1 MKLNINTYRDKV
13 YACWLGKNIGGTMG
27 TPYEGKREM
36 LDIKGFATEANVV
49 LPNDDLDLQLV
60 WLLALEKG
68 GIAQLDAKRLGEFWL
83 SYVTPHWNEYGIGK
97 ANMKLG
103 IQPPISG
110 EAFNSWK
117 NSNGAWIRTEIW
129 ASLAP
134 GAPDV
139 AMKYAYEDA
148 CVDHGAAEGTTA
160 AMFVA
165 ALESAAFVESDIN
178 KLIQIALSKIPA
190 ESRLAQS
197 IRLLLK
203 CYDEGMDYRDARN
216 AILKQ
221 NADIGDGWFEAPS
234 NVTYAILGVL
244 WGECDFKK
252 SMIYAINCGDDTD
265 CTGATVGALL
275 GIMGGMKAIPED
287 WRKHIGDA
295 IVTTSIASCRVH
307 CRPRPPKTCTELTE
321 RVVAQAQRVL
331 NFHDTGIVLTDGEAE
346 IPEDVCDKFLADD
359 TFAKELCARKPYSFR
374 VDFEYASALVTLE
387 GDPRISAG
395 GSYKLHVTFTNNCRT
410 FANPPYLLKFR
421 WLLPEGFK
429 VEGVTSVILPE
440 SNSHYDGTVDVDF
453 TVVAPEN
460 VGAVNRIVL
469 EALAEGRFTAA
480 YIPVTLL
487 G

>member
-1 MKLNINTYRDKV
+1 MKLNVDTYRDKV

-60 WLLALEKG
+60 WLLAVEKA
-68 GIAQLDAKRLGEFWL
+68 GIATLDARRLGEFWL
-83 SYVTPHWNEYGIGK
+83 SYITPNWNEYGIGK

-134 GAPDV
+134 AAPDV

-160 AMFVA
+160 ATFVA
-165 ALESAAFVESDIN
+165 ALESAAFVENDIN
-178 KLIQIALSKIPA
+178 KLIQIGLSKIP
-190 ESRLAQS
+190 ETSRLAQS

-203 CYDEGMDYRDARN
+203 CYEDGMDYREARDV
-216 AILKQ
+216 ILKQ

-234 NVTYAILGVL
+234 NVTYAILGLL
-244 WGECDFKK
+244 WGKGDFKK

-275 GIMGGMKAIPED
+275 GIMGGTKAIPED
-287 WRKHIGDA
+287 WRKHIGDS
-295 IVTTSIASCRVH
+295 IVTVSIAACRMH
-307 CRPRPPKTCTELTE
+307 RPLPPKTCTELTE
-321 RVVAQAQRVL
+321 RVVAQVQKVL
-331 NFHDTGIVLTDGEAE
+331 LFHDTDVWLTDGDSD
-346 IPEDVCDKFLADD
+346 IPSDIGDRFLADD

-387 GDPRISAG
+387 GDPKITPC
-395 GSYKLHVTFTNNCRT
+395 GSFKINVSFTGKYRT
-410 FANPPYLLKFR
+410 FGEPQYLLKFR

-429 VEGVTSVILPE
+429 VEGAKGAIMPE
-440 SNSHYDGTVDVDF
+440 KNAHANATVDVDF

-460 VGAVNRIVL
+460 IEAVNRVVL
-469 EALAEGRFTAA
+469 EVLAEGRFTAA